1 MQYEMSSYMY
11 SIWCIH
17 FVYHVQEGET
27 PLLRAVNGPSLF
39 RPGRCKVVKYFV
51 EEKKMDITKFSQVMS
66 IFCVVCTIGEMFIV
80 VEQL

>member
-17 FVYHVQEGET
+17 FVYHVQKGET
-27 PLLRAVNGPSLF
+27 PLLRAVNELF
-39 RPGRCKVVKYFV
+39 WPRTGRCKVVKYFV

-66 IFCVVCTIGEMFIV
+66 IILCSVYHW
-80 VEQL
+80 